1 MNVQNT
7 DAPCSILRSSGRESG
22 NLITAYGKTNDIQV
36 KTEVM
41 SVNTVWATV
50 SLHITCKGSL

>member
-22 NLITAYGKTNDIQV
+22 NFITAYGKTNDIQV

-41 SVNTVWATV
+41 SVKTV
-50 SLHITCKGSL
+50 